1 MTKLETEKISLR
13 LDKELYNLIQI
24 YANFVDE
31 DLSKV
36 LRELL
41 KEGLMVKTQYK
52 LFLMWSDKVKNRPLK
67 LEACDKCGSKENL
80 QFYHING
87 NINDFAPENVAIICN
102 GDLRKLQKSIMKYNP
117 REKFIRWLF
126 LEEKI

>member
-1 MTKLETEKISLR
+1 MTKIETEKVSLR

-24 YANFVDE
+24 YSQFVEE

-52 LFLMWSDKVKNRPLK
+52 LFLMWNDKVKNRPLK
-67 LEACDKCGSKENL
+67 LESCDKCGSKDNL

-87 NINDFAPENVAIICN
+87 NINDFSPENVAIICS

-117 REKFIRWLF
+117 REKFIRWFF
-126 LEEKI
+126 LEEKE